1 MRVQNRGMES
11 QAAPLSTTVS
21 LSLSLLLSILLFLFF
36 FFYSLFPL
44 SHSQAGFAVVLGTK
58 TAITLGL
65 PVLYSSHRLHCLKD
79 ESLFQ
84 IPRRMM
90 D

>member
-21 LSLSLLLSILLFLFF
+21 LSLSLTVYPALSL

-44 SHSQAGFAVVLGTK
+44 SPSQAGFAVVLGTK